1 MALTVKNPEVERL
14 VNEVSR
20 IAGETKTEAVRR
32 ALVDRRLRLVQRG
45 GLLDRRTRI
54 MEFLESE
61 LWPLLPP
68 SEKGQAMTDIEIDVL
83 LGREE
88 GAR

>member
-14 VNEVSR
+14 ADEVTR
-20 IAGETKTEAVRR
+20 ITGETKTEAVRR
-32 ALVDRRLRLVQRG
+32 ALVDRRLKLVQRG

-61 LWPLLPP
+61 LWPLIPP
-68 SEKGQAMTDIEIDVL
+68 GERGRSMTDAEIDAL
-83 LGREE
+83 FGREE
-88 GAR
+88 GTG